1 MLSDFIRKWC
11 WILWNVFLSIDT
23 ILWGLSFVLLMWCI
37 VLIEFPMVNPACIF
51 GINFSW
57 SWLVLTDL
65 VCLFLLRIF
74 VSVFIRN
81 VVFHW
86 YLCLVLISRV
96 NTGLM
101 EWVKKYSVFWRIL
114 WRIDILINAWIHW
127 WNYLVLNFFW
137 WVVFSLLIQSYY
149 RSIYICCFSWVS
161 YSSLSRN
168 LHISFSYILKQ
179 FK

>member
-23 ILWGLSFVLLMWCI
+23 ILWGLSFILLMWCI
-37 VLIEFPMVNPACIF
+37 ALIEFPMVNPACIF

-81 VVFHW
+81 VIFHW

-96 NTGLM
+96 
-101 EWVKKYSVFWRIL
+101 IL
-114 WRIDILINAWIHW
+114 ALWSELRSILCFEGFCEELILILINAWIHW
-127 WNYLVLNFFW
+127 WNYLVLNFFGEW
-137 WVVFSLLIQSYY
+137 FFH
-149 RSIYICCFSWVS
+149 C
-161 YSSLSRN
+161 
-168 LHISFSYILKQ
+168 
-179 FK
+179 